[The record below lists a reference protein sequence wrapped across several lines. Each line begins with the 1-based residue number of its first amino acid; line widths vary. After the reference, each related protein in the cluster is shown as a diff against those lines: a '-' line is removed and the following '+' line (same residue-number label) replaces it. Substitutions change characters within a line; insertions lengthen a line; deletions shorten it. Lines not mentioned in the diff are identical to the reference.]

1 VNIPLGCQVSPVTPS
16 PGASAAVSAIRS
28 DFKHFTSNRNGPTA
42 MTTAAAKPLVSV
54 RVDTSHVDCI
64 SDPVERYYSYGA
76 VRRDVLHK
84 LSLIA
89 EPTRRAELY
98 QQLADVVEAQAAIYR
113 HVERNP
119 AVCRAGLA
127 ELKTTVRLLRHV
139 GHAEAARSR
148 GHRVPLTR
156 DLGRQEWPEL
166 EASAAWLLNEIASTP
181 HLRAFSRLYEAL
193 AELLVDHRVIA
204 TGDADVLLALAETH
218 RQVVA
223 A

>member
-1 VNIPLGCQVSPVTPS
+1 
-16 PGASAAVSAIRS
+16 
-28 DFKHFTSNRNGPTA
+28 
-42 MTTAAAKPLVSV
+42 MTTAANALVSV
-54 RVDTSHVDCI
+54 RVDTSYVDCI
-64 SDPVERYYSYGA
+64 SDPAERYYSYGP

-89 EPTRRAELY
+89 EPTRRVELY
-98 QQLADVVEAQAAIYR
+98 RQLADVVDAQAGLYR

-119 AVCRAGLA
+119 VVYRAGLA

-148 GHRVPLTR
+148 GHRVALTR
-156 DLGRQEWPEL
+156 ELGRLEWPEL
-166 EASAAWLLNEIASTP
+166 EASSAWLLNEIASTP
-181 HLRAFSRLYEAL
+181 HLCALSRLYDEL
-193 AELLVDHRVIA
+193 ADVLVGHRVI
-204 TGDADVLLALAETH
+204 TSGDADVLLALAETH